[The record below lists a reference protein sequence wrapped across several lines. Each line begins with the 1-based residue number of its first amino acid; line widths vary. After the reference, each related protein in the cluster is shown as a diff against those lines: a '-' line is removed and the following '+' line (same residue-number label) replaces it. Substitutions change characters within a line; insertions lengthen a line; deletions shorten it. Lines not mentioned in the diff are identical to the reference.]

1 MIRVHIEPDSVT
13 LSGHAG
19 AAPYGQD
26 IVCAAVS
33 VLTINL
39 YNSIRTLTGDLV
51 TASVTEDQTVIG
63 WEHLSEAGRVL
74 VDAFF
79 LGICSIA
86 EPSGKHIFG
95 RTGTEAP
102 GGAEKAGECP
112 GGRKGNLI

>member
-19 AAPYGQD
+19 ADPYGQD

-63 WEHLSEAGRVL
+63 WEHLSESGRVL

-86 EPSGKHIFG
+86 ESYPENVSI
-95 RTGTEAP
+95 R
-102 GGAEKAGECP
+102 
-112 GGRKGNLI
+112 

>member
-74 VDAFF
+74 VAD
-79 LGICSIA
+79 L
-86 EPSGKHIFG
+86 SGRQPRGPAIRIG
-95 RTGTEAP
+95 EVPAVGASEADV
-102 GGAEKAGECP
+102 AG
-112 GGRKGNLI
+112 NVAA